1 MSECK
6 HPVTHANPDGS
17 VVCLVCGETVVPG
30 YVQIIGHPGA
40 TPGEVANG

>member
-17 VVCLVCGETVVPG
+17 VQCLVCD
-30 YVQIIGHPGA
+30 
-40 TPGEVANG
+40 EVIVEAPHE